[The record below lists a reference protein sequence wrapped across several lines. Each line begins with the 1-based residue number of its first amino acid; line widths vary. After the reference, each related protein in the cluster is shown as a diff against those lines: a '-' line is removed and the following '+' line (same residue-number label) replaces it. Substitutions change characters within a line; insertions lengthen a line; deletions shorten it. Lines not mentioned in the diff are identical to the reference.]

1 MGLLLKTWA
10 TTTRSPR
17 RPPSMSKRSASASGC
32 SAGHSRPSGWRA
44 CCPRAASPR
53 RSSLMTEQPPN
64 GPGTANLDDLE
75 DESDFEDELEPDLKG
90 LVEYVARALVDKPD
104 AVKVDEV
111 QDGNT
116 TVYEL
121 EVDEEDVGKV
131 IGRQGR
137 VVRGIRALV
146 KAAATRKGTRVD
158 LDVV

>member
-1 MGLLLKTWA
+1 MA
-10 TTTRSPR
+10 
-17 RPPSMSKRSASASGC
+17 
-32 SAGHSRPSGWRA
+32 
-44 CCPRAASPR
+44 
-53 RSSLMTEQPPN
+53 EQEPQPV
-64 GPGTANLDDLE
+64 PDLE
-75 DESDFEDELEPDLKG
+75 GGALEENEDEESDDELEPDLKG
-90 LVEYVARALVDKPD
+90 LVEYVARALVDKPN

-137 VVRGIRALV
+137 VVRGLRALV
-146 KAAATRKGTRVD
+146 KAAATRKGVRVD

>member
-1 MGLLLKTWA
+1 
-10 TTTRSPR
+10 
-17 RPPSMSKRSASASGC
+17 
-32 SAGHSRPSGWRA
+32 
-44 CCPRAASPR
+44 
-53 RSSLMTEQPPN
+53 MTEQPQTPA
-64 GPGTANLDDLE
+64 TADADEEFEDD
-75 DESDFEDELEPDLKG
+75 DDFEELEPDLKG
-90 LVEYVARALVDKPD
+90 LVEYVSRALVDKPN

-137 VVRGIRALV
+137 VVRGLRALV

>member
-1 MGLLLKTWA
+1 MAEETQ
-10 TTTRSPR
+10 PE
-17 RPPSMSKRSASASGC
+17 
-32 SAGHSRPSGWRA
+32 
-44 CCPRAASPR
+44 ASPV
-53 RSSLMTEQPPN
+53 ED
-64 GPGTANLDDLE
+64 GLE
-75 DESDFEDELEPDLKG
+75 EFEDDEELEELEPDLTG

-121 EVDEEDVGKV
+121 EVDEEDIGKV

-137 VVRGIRALV
+137 VVRGLRALV
-146 KAAATRKGTRVD
+146 KAAATRKGIRVD

>member
-1 MGLLLKTWA
+1 MA
-10 TTTRSPR
+10 DQQ
-17 RPPSMSKRSASASGC
+17 
-32 SAGHSRPSGWRA
+32 
-44 CCPRAASPR
+44 
-53 RSSLMTEQPPN
+53 QPPAPA
-64 GPGTANLDDLE
+64 GAPAGEEEFDDEEE
-75 DESDFEDELEPDLKG
+75 DFDELEPDLKG
-90 LVEYVARALVDKPD
+90 LVEYVARALVDKAD

-121 EVDEEDVGKV
+121 EVDEEDIGKV

-137 VVRGIRALV
+137 VVRGLRALV

>member
-1 MGLLLKTWA
+1 MA
-10 TTTRSPR
+10 
-17 RPPSMSKRSASASGC
+17 
-32 SAGHSRPSGWRA
+32 
-44 CCPRAASPR
+44 
-53 RSSLMTEQPPN
+53 EQQQQQPPAA
-64 GPGTANLDDLE
+64 PVAADDDDQYE
-75 DESDFEDELEPDLKG
+75 DDEDFEELEPDLKG

-121 EVDEEDVGKV
+121 EVDEEDIGKV

-137 VVRGIRALV
+137 VVRGVRALV

>member
-1 MGLLLKTWA
+1 GRSHTGRSHTGRSRASLRAGFGLIDHA
-10 TTTRSPR
+10 VAEQEPQ
-17 RPPSMSKRSASASGC
+17 
-32 SAGHSRPSGWRA
+32 
-44 CCPRAASPR
+44 AAPAA
-53 RSSLMTEQPPN
+53 
-64 GPGTANLDDLE
+64 PGEEELLE
-75 DESDFEDELEPDLKG
+75 DEEEIDELEPDLKG
-90 LVEYVARALVDKPD
+90 LVEYVARALVDKPT

-121 EVDEEDVGKV
+121 EVDEEDIGKV

-137 VVRGIRALV
+137 VVRGLRALV

>member
-1 MGLLLKTWA
+1 MA
-10 TTTRSPR
+10 
-17 RPPSMSKRSASASGC
+17 
-32 SAGHSRPSGWRA
+32 
-44 CCPRAASPR
+44 
-53 RSSLMTEQPPN
+53 EQPQAAP
-64 GPGTANLDDLE
+64 AAA
-75 DESDFEDELEPDLKG
+75 DEEQFEDDEEFEELEPDLKG
-90 LVEYVARALVDKPD
+90 LVEYVAKALVDKPE

-121 EVDEEDVGKV
+121 EVDEEDIGKV

-137 VVRGIRALV
+137 VVRGLRALV

>member
-1 MGLLLKTWA
+1 
-10 TTTRSPR
+10 
-17 RPPSMSKRSASASGC
+17 
-32 SAGHSRPSGWRA
+32 
-44 CCPRAASPR
+44 
-53 RSSLMTEQPPN
+53 MTEQPT
-64 GPGTANLDDLE
+64 GPETAADEDEEDELEGDADDDDLE
-75 DESDFEDELEPDLKG
+75 DLEPDLKG
-90 LVEYVARALVDKPD
+90 LVEYVARALVDKPT

-121 EVDEEDVGKV
+121 EVDEEDIGKV

-137 VVRGIRALV
+137 VVRGLRALV

>member
-1 MGLLLKTWA
+1 
-10 TTTRSPR
+10 
-17 RPPSMSKRSASASGC
+17 
-32 SAGHSRPSGWRA
+32 
-44 CCPRAASPR
+44 
-53 RSSLMTEQPPN
+53 MTEQPTTPE
-64 GPGTANLDDLE
+64 TAAE
-75 DESDFEDELEPDLKG
+75 DEEDELEGDEDEDELEEDLEPDLKG
-90 LVEYVARALVDKPD
+90 LVEYVARALVDKPT

-121 EVDEEDVGKV
+121 EVDEEDIGKV

-137 VVRGIRALV
+137 VVRGLRALV

>member
-1 MGLLLKTWA
+1 MA
-10 TTTRSPR
+10 E
-17 RPPSMSKRSASASGC
+17 
-32 SAGHSRPSGWRA
+32 
-44 CCPRAASPR
+44 
-53 RSSLMTEQPPN
+53 EQAQPAPN
-64 GPGTANLDDLE
+64 AEGDEEFEDDE
-75 DESDFEDELEPDLKG
+75 DFDELEPDLKG
-90 LVEYVARALVDKPD
+90 LVEYVARALVDKPN

-137 VVRGIRALV
+137 VVRGLRALV
-146 KAAATRKGTRVD
+146 KAAATRKGIRVD

>member
-1 MGLLLKTWA
+1 MA
-10 TTTRSPR
+10 EQQEPSPA
-17 RPPSMSKRSASASGC
+17 PV
-32 SAGHSRPSGWRA
+32 
-44 CCPRAASPR
+44 AA
-53 RSSLMTEQPPN
+53 
-64 GPGTANLDDLE
+64 DD
-75 DESDFEDELEPDLKG
+75 DEELGDDEFYEELEPDLKG
-90 LVEYVARALVDKPD
+90 LVEYVAKALVDKAD

-121 EVDEEDVGKV
+121 EVDEEDIGKV

-137 VVRGIRALV
+137 VVRGLRALV

>member
-1 MGLLLKTWA
+1 MA
-10 TTTRSPR
+10 
-17 RPPSMSKRSASASGC
+17 
-32 SAGHSRPSGWRA
+32 
-44 CCPRAASPR
+44 
-53 RSSLMTEQPPN
+53 EQPEGATN
-64 GPGTANLDDLE
+64 GANEDEQLE
-75 DESDFEDELEPDLKG
+75 DDDEYYEELEPDLKG
-90 LVEYVARALVDKPD
+90 LVEYVAKALVDKPD

-121 EVDEEDVGKV
+121 EVDEEDIGKV

-137 VVRGIRALV
+137 VVRGLRALV

>member
-1 MGLLLKTWA
+1 MA
-10 TTTRSPR
+10 DQQPTTPDVV
-17 RPPSMSKRSASASGC
+17 
-32 SAGHSRPSGWRA
+32 
-44 CCPRAASPR
+44 
-53 RSSLMTEQPPN
+53 
-64 GPGTANLDDLE
+64 DDNEDIDE
-75 DESDFEDELEPDLKG
+75 DEEDFEELEPDLKG
-90 LVEYVARALVDKPD
+90 LVEYVAKALVDNPD

-121 EVDEEDVGKV
+121 EVDEEDIGKV

-137 VVRGIRALV
+137 VVRGLRALV

>member
-1 MGLLLKTWA
+1 MA
-10 TTTRSPR
+10 EEP
-17 RPPSMSKRSASASGC
+17 
-32 SAGHSRPSGWRA
+32 
-44 CCPRAASPR
+44 AAAAD
-53 RSSLMTEQPPN
+53 
-64 GPGTANLDDLE
+64 GAE
-75 DESDFEDELEPDLKG
+75 DEELEEDDEYDDELEPDLKG
-90 LVEYVARALVDKPD
+90 LVEYVAKALVDKPD

-121 EVDEEDVGKV
+121 EVDEEDIGKV

-137 VVRGIRALV
+137 VVRGLRALV

>member
-1 MGLLLKTWA
+1 
-10 TTTRSPR
+10 
-17 RPPSMSKRSASASGC
+17 
-32 SAGHSRPSGWRA
+32 
-44 CCPRAASPR
+44 
-53 RSSLMTEQPPN
+53 MTEQEPQPA
-64 GPGTANLDDLE
+64 TDLEEEEFEDEDLE
-75 DESDFEDELEPDLKG
+75 DLEPDLKG
-90 LVEYVARALVDKPD
+90 LVDYVARALVDKPN

-137 VVRGIRALV
+137 VVRGLRALV
-146 KAAATRKGTRVD
+146 KAAATRKGVRVD

>member
-1 MGLLLKTWA
+1 MAELE
-10 TTTRSPR
+10 P
-17 RPPSMSKRSASASGC
+17 RPPAP
-32 SAGHSRPSGWRA
+32 AG
-44 CCPRAASPR
+44 AAEEE
-53 RSSLMTEQPPN
+53 LE
-64 GPGTANLDDLE
+64 E
-75 DESDFEDELEPDLKG
+75 DEDDFEELEPDLKG

-121 EVDEEDVGKV
+121 EVDEEDIGKV

-137 VVRGIRALV
+137 VVRGLRALV

>member
-1 MGLLLKTWA
+1 MA
-10 TTTRSPR
+10 
-17 RPPSMSKRSASASGC
+17 
-32 SAGHSRPSGWRA
+32 
-44 CCPRAASPR
+44 
-53 RSSLMTEQPPN
+53 EQPPT
-64 GPGTANLDDLE
+64 PVAADDGDEIE
-75 DESDFEDELEPDLKG
+75 DDDEDFEEREPDLKG

-121 EVDEEDVGKV
+121 EVDEEDIGKV

-137 VVRGIRALV
+137 VVRGLRALV

-158 LDVV
+158 LGVV

>member
-1 MGLLLKTWA
+1 MA
-10 TTTRSPR
+10 
-17 RPPSMSKRSASASGC
+17 
-32 SAGHSRPSGWRA
+32 
-44 CCPRAASPR
+44 
-53 RSSLMTEQPPN
+53 E
-64 GPGTANLDDLE
+64 PGQEAPADVADDE
-75 DESDFEDELEPDLKG
+75 DEYDDEDLEPDLKG

-104 AVKVDEV
+104 AVKVGEI

-137 VVRGIRALV
+137 VVRGLRALV

>member
-1 MGLLLKTWA
+1 MA
-10 TTTRSPR
+10 EQQQPSPTGA
-17 RPPSMSKRSASASGC
+17 PASE
-32 SAGHSRPSGWRA
+32 
-44 CCPRAASPR
+44 
-53 RSSLMTEQPPN
+53 EQFN
-64 GPGTANLDDLE
+64 DE
-75 DESDFEDELEPDLKG
+75 DEDFDELEPDLKG
-90 LVEYVARALVDKPD
+90 LVEYVARALVDKAD

-121 EVDEEDVGKV
+121 EVDEEDIGKV

-137 VVRGIRALV
+137 VVRGLRALV

>member
-1 MGLLLKTWA
+1 MAEEPTQPAAAA
-10 TTTRSPR
+10 TESD
-17 RPPSMSKRSASASGC
+17 
-32 SAGHSRPSGWRA
+32 
-44 CCPRAASPR
+44 
-53 RSSLMTEQPPN
+53 EEEF
-64 GPGTANLDDLE
+64 LE
-75 DESDFEDELEPDLKG
+75 DEDFDELEPDLKG
-90 LVEYVARALVDKPD
+90 LVEYVAKALVDKAD

-121 EVDEEDVGKV
+121 EVDEEDIGKV

-137 VVRGIRALV
+137 VVRGLRALV

>member
-1 MGLLLKTWA
+1 
-10 TTTRSPR
+10 
-17 RPPSMSKRSASASGC
+17 
-32 SAGHSRPSGWRA
+32 
-44 CCPRAASPR
+44 
-53 RSSLMTEQPPN
+53 MTEQPP
-64 GPGTANLDDLE
+64 ASAVEQEEECDEEEE
-75 DESDFEDELEPDLKG
+75 DEDFEELEPDLKG
-90 LVEYVARALVDKPD
+90 LVEYVARALVDKAD

-121 EVDEEDVGKV
+121 EVDEEDIGKV

-137 VVRGIRALV
+137 VVRGLRALV